1 MRSPEPPRVVR
12 WKAVEGDGLEHL
24 LLRVDDAGVRA
35 EGMIIGERFG
45 EPYAVRYEILCDAG
59 WRVRRLSVES
69 LGGGRLVLLGD
80 GQGRWTDGAGQPVDA
95 LDGAIDVDLT
105 ASCFTNTLPLRRL
118 GGVLA
123 RRTLIEVA
131 YVHIPEMA
139 CTRARQAYTR
149 IAPGR
154 VLYEGLGSDFQ
165 AGLDVDEDDLVLR
178 YPGLFDRI
186 EARALG

>member
-1 MRSPEPPRVVR
+1 MHSPEPSRVVR

-35 EGMIIGERFG
+35 EGMLIGQRFGQRFG
-45 EPYAVRYEILCDAG
+45 EPYAVRYHILCDAG

-69 LGGGRLVLLGD
+69 LGGGGLVLLGD
-80 GQGRWTDGAGQPVDA
+80 GQGRWTDGAGRPLDA

-118 GGVLA
+118 GSALA
-123 RRTLIEVA
+123 GRTLIEVA

-154 VLYEGLGSDFQ
+154 VLYEGIGSDFQ
-165 AGLDVDEDDLVLR
+165 AELDVDEDDLVLR
-178 YPGLFDRI
+178 YPGLFDR
-186 EARALG
+186 LGV